1 MQVAIARLKS
11 AKLVSNRVRL
21 PKERQR
27 IDLTWL
33 MGMPLTILRS
43 FRSRILALVLGLVT
57 VVLTAAICA
66 IALKARAE
74 VERQVGIQLQAAAD
88 TAGEALKSRGT
99 RLASAVEVLT
109 SDFGFREAVSSA
121 DAPTLLSAIENQ
133 RTRISA
139 DLVIVLNTDG
149 HPVASTLS
157 ALSAKTE
164 NDLKDLIAS
173 DADGETLQLYRLI
186 DGRPYQLV
194 LAPVLAHRSPS
205 GGRRWASHSM
215 TVLRPT
221 CLGC

>member
-1 MQVAIARLKS
+1 MYVAIAGIKS
-11 AKLVSNRVRL
+11 ATLVANRIRLSN
-21 PKERQR
+21 ERRR

-33 MGMPLTILRS
+33 MGMPVLRS

-74 VERQVGIQLQAAAD
+74 VERQVGIQLHTAAD
-88 TAGEALKSRGT
+88 TARAALRSRGA

-133 RTRISA
+133 RARISA
-139 DLVIVLNTDG
+139 DLVIVLNPDG
-149 HPVASTLS
+149 HPVASSIGTLS
-157 ALSAKTE
+157 GKTE

-194 LAPVLAHRSPS
+194 LAPV
-205 GGRRWASHSM
+205 WA
-215 TVLRPT
+215 PEAP
-221 CLGC
+221 GWA